1 MAAAVP
7 LLSAEIA
14 RTYVCFPVACEAG
27 TLTLALADPTD
38 ARAIQ
43 AVSQVTHM
51 AIYPV
56 ASPREKILQA
66 IATLM
71 DDATPQPGRRLRL
84 HIPPMSDLQGFV
96 RHLTRLVSVA
106 QEPPA
111 QEIKELTVEGTVAVQ
126 LATAQDRS
134 ALRDRLAAV
143 PDLRLHPDRREGGLL
158 HLAVGTDESCTQG

>member
-1 MAAAVP
+1 VP
-7 LLSAEIA
+7 LLSAELA

-38 ARAIQ
+38 TSAIQ
-43 AVSQVTHM
+43 AISQVTHM

-71 DDATPQPGRRLRL
+71 DDATPQPSRRLRL
-84 HIPPMSDLQGFV
+84 HIPPMSDLPSFV
-96 RHLTRLVSVA
+96 RRLTRLVAVA

-111 QEIKELTVEGTVAVQ
+111 QALTVEGTVAVQ
-126 LATAQDRS
+126 LASAQDRD

-143 PDLRLHPDRREGGLL
+143 PDLRLHPDKREGGLL
-158 HLAVGTDESCTQG
+158 HLAVGTDE